1 MEQATNKTIKKVF
14 EGKSG
19 EGKFG
24 PWTAYDVYFEG
35 SENKYSYFGG
45 GNKPE
50 PAVGQKISYLEFDT
64 KQDGKYTNRTIR
76 KLVIDETAP
85 QPSKDASQSTTETKA
100 YIDHGKCVLTLM
112 EMAGGK
118 DCSRSTMLAL
128 VELFL
133 EGIDAMITPPDYPK
147 EEDFEPPQEEG
158 WPGLDGGDIPF

>member
-1 MEQATNKTIKKVF
+1 MEKATNKTIKKVF

-19 EGKFG
+19 EGKYG

-45 GNKPE
+45 GNEPE
-50 PAVGQKISYLEFDT
+50 PVVGQKISYLEFDT
-64 KQDGKYTNRTIR
+64 KQNGKYTNRTIR
-76 KLVIDETAP
+76 KMVLDETAP
-85 QPSKDASQSTTETKA
+85 QPPKDAPQATEKGQA
-100 YIDHGKCVLTLM
+100 YINHGECVIELM
-112 EMAGGK
+112 KMAGGK

-147 EEDFEPPQEEG
+147 EADFEPPQDDG
-158 WPGLDGGDIPF
+158 DPGPTDDDLPF

>member
-19 EGKFG
+19 EGKYG

-45 GNKPE
+45 GNKPT
-50 PAVGQKISYLEFDT
+50 PVVGQKISYLEFDT

-85 QPSKDASQSTTETKA
+85 QPSKDAPQPTEKGQA
-100 YIDHGKCVLTLM
+100 YIHHGTCVIELM
-112 EMAGGK
+112 KMAGGV
-118 DCSRSTMLAL
+118 DCQRGVLEAL
-128 VELFL
+128 VEVFRA
-133 EGIDAMITPPDYPK
+133 GIEAMITPPDYP
-147 EEDFEPPQEEG
+147 EEADFEPPQDE
-158 WPGLDGGDIPF
+158 DDDIPF